1 MGILYNVKM
10 YVYDKSKECT
20 TVSDSIVAIAKV
32 DGKFD
37 LCWDDW
43 SSGYKLSGMK
53 FNSENDVFDY
63 LRTTFKHSNAKLVII
78 NKQNGKITTIEGTE
92 FKSKNNGKLY

>member
-1 MGILYNVKM
+1 METLYKVKM
-10 YVYDKSKECT
+10 HVYDKSKEYT
-20 TVSDSIVAIAKV
+20 TISDSIVAIAKV

-63 LRTTFKHSNAKLVII
+63 LRTTFKHTNAKLVIT
-78 NKQNGKITTIEGTE
+78 NKQTGEITIIEGTE
-92 FKSKNNGKLY
+92 FKK